1 MKWIA
6 FKTFFI
12 FCLALSSSAVTWSEL
27 RGCYK
32 TISYNGAK
40 LADSSQNYSVINL
53 NENPLFFLSAEEEE
67 FLVHS
72 AVLYKGETSHHHQDI
87 YIEDGVTSQSGDFL
101 RNRFKDYV
109 RYRFSPDKVLKLTNQ
124 FSVRQI
130 EGITYEVIL
139 FKNIDF
145 QGQSF
150 LESGRFVL
158 QKIGCYNDIITE
170 DIFSRG
176 IELPFELEI

>member
-1 MKWIA
+1 MKWMALKGFLI
-6 FKTFFI
+6 FFI
-12 FCLALSSSAVTWSEL
+12 TIGSFAVTWSEL

-40 LADSSQNYSVINL
+40 LADTSQNYSIINL

-67 FLVHS
+67 YLVHS
-72 AVLYKGETSHHHQDI
+72 AVLYRGEKSHHHQDI
-87 YIEDGVTSQSGDFL
+87 YIEDGITSKSSDYL
-101 RNRFKDYV
+101 RNNFKGYV

-130 EGITYEVIL
+130 EGSAYEVIV

-145 QGQSF
+145 KGQSF